1 MKRVECGRGV
11 SELISKKWEHKKIGL
26 YYCFEKNNKIYIP
39 FGNRIE
45 IYDKSEY
52 VKLYGDEISEEEH
65 KELSNNADNKLT
77 QYDTEC
83 NKNFKPKKELGI
95 SGGRRMTDK
104 DIIKALEC
112 CSMQS
117 YPACKECPYHDNYS
131 NRECIGLRN
140 TDIKDLINRQQAENE
155 RLSSSAKQWEEIAKD
170 LLISKEKQQAEIE
183 KLNVELVGMR
193 GACNSYKMHYD
204 NAKAEIERLNNN
216 ISAMVTTLSNSAKET
231 RVEAIKEFAG
241 VLRQQAFDR
250 LYVSIDE
257 IDNLVKEMTEP
268 SLLDKKIGGEQ
279 K

>member
-1 MKRVECGRGV
+1 
-11 SELISKKWEHKKIGL
+11 
-26 YYCFEKNNKIYIP
+26 
-39 FGNRIE
+39 
-45 IYDKSEY
+45 
-52 VKLYGDEISEEEH
+52 
-65 KELSNNADNKLT
+65 
-77 QYDTEC
+77 
-83 NKNFKPKKELGI
+83 
-95 SGGRRMTDK
+95 MTDK
-104 DIIKALEC
+104 EIIKAWDEELHL
-112 CSMQS
+112 
-117 YPACKECPYHDNYS
+117 ANYV
-131 NRECIGLRN
+131 NENYRN
-140 TDIKDLINRQQAENE
+140 GVKVSLIEDTLDLINRQQAENE